1 MCLRIVNY
9 KTVLILQNLVGT
21 PSCAK
26 SVLIYVISYNVDCNC
41 FVMLMFYPEFVSF
54 FNIRG
59 SRCALRKS
67 AQMKDRFYEM
77 VVLASSNER

>member
-9 KTVLILQNLVGT
+9 KTVLILQNLV
-21 PSCAK
+21 K
-26 SVLIYVISYNVDCNC
+26 VERHHVQSVLIYVISYNVDCNC

-59 SRCALRKS
+59 SMFKKVC
-67 AQMKDRFYEM
+67 
-77 VVLASSNER
+77 SNEG